1 MSNNM
6 KQPEQQTEQRDEKL
20 SALLDNAMD
29 DQQLNDFMQDLKRD
43 PIADAET
50 AQRYRLMG
58 DVMRDELDQS
68 SFMDISSAV
77 HRAIENEPSHNE
89 SGVMA
94 HQTANSKSESVLAA
108 LFSRWMKPFAG
119 MAVAA
124 SVAMMTLFTFN
135 TVNTVQNNDAA
146 DPAMQVVQ
154 NQPVSTQLQLVNP
167 EIARNVRVASTL
179 DTSKSKEQ
187 QKQLNDY
194 MMQHSGYASQST
206 MQGIMPYVR
215 AADVKTHEKD

>member
-1 MSNNM
+1 M
-6 KQPEQQTEQRDEKL
+6 KQSENNIKQQRDEKL
-20 SALLDNAMD
+20 SALLDDALE
-29 DQQLNDFMQDLKRD
+29 DQQLTDFMQDLKRD

-77 HRAIENEPSHNE
+77 HRAIENEPE
-89 SGVMA
+89 LDQLAV
-94 HQTANSKSESVLAA
+94 KSESVAKVKSRQSVSSV
-108 LFSRWMKPFAG
+108 FSNWLKPLAG

-124 SVAMMTLFTFN
+124 SVAMVTLVTFN
-135 TVNTVQNNDAA
+135 TVQNSDSSTPA
-146 DPAMQVVQ
+146 D
-154 NQPVSTQLQLVNP
+154 QLAQTQLVNP

-179 DTSKSKEQ
+179 NTSKSTEQ
-187 QKQLNDY
+187 QKQLNEY

-206 MQGIMPYVR
+206 LQGMMPYVR

>member
-1 MSNNM
+1 M
-6 KQPEQQTEQRDEKL
+6 KQPKQQNEPRDEKL

-29 DQQLNDFMQDLKRD
+29 DQQLNEFMQDLKRD

-89 SGVMA
+89 ADVMA
-94 HQTANSKSESVLAA
+94 HQTANSKSESALAA
-108 LFSRWMKPFAG
+108 LFSRWMKPLAG

-135 TVNTVQNNDAA
+135 TVQNNDADDA
-146 DPAMQVVQ
+146 AMQVVQ

-179 DTSKSKEQ
+179 DPRKSKQQ

>member
-1 MSNNM
+1 M
-6 KQPEQQTEQRDEKL
+6 KQPKQQLEQRDEKL

-68 SFMDISSAV
+68 SLMDISSAV
-77 HRAIENEPSHNE
+77 HRAIESEPSHNE
-89 SGVMA
+89 SAVMTGQA
-94 HQTANSKSESVLAA
+94 SNSKSASALSA
-108 LFSRWMKPFAG
+108 LFSSWLKPVAG

-124 SVAMMTLFTFN
+124 SVAMVTLFTFN
-135 TVNTVQNNDAA
+135 TVQNSDVKDAE
-146 DPAMQVVQ
+146 MQVAQ
-154 NQPVSTQLQLVNP
+154 NQPASTELRLVNP

-187 QKQLNDY
+187 QKQLNEY

-215 AADVKTHEKD
+215 AADIKTHEKD

>member
-1 MSNNM
+1 M
-6 KQPEQQTEQRDEKL
+6 KQPKQQTEPRDEKL

-77 HRAIENEPSHNE
+77 HRALENEAPHNE
-89 SGVMA
+89 VNQPVKA
-94 HQTANSKSESVLAA
+94 TSETGLSA
-108 LFSRWMKPFAG
+108 LFSSWMKPLAG

-124 SVAMMTLFTFN
+124 SVAMVTLLTFN
-135 TVNTVQNNDAA
+135 TVQNTDAT
-146 DPAMQVVQ
+146 DPAMQVAQ
-154 NQPVSTQLQLVNP
+154 NQPVSTELQLVNP
-167 EIARNVRVASTL
+167 EITRNVRVASTL

-187 QKQLNDY
+187 QKQLNEY

>member
-1 MSNNM
+1 M
-6 KQPEQQTEQRDEKL
+6 KQSENTIKQQRDEKL
-20 SALLDNAMD
+20 SALLDDALEG
-29 DQQLNDFMQDLKRD
+29 QQLTDFMQDLKRD

-77 HRAIENEPSHNE
+77 HRAIENEPELDQTPVE
-89 SGVMA
+89 SGAKKKNRQNISGV
-94 HQTANSKSESVLAA
+94 
-108 LFSRWMKPFAG
+108 FSNWLKPLTG

-124 SVAMMTLFTFN
+124 SVAMVTLVTFN
-135 TVNTVQNNDAA
+135 TVQNSDSST
-146 DPAMQVVQ
+146 
-154 NQPVSTQLQLVNP
+154 PVSQLAQSQPSQLVNP

-179 DTSKSKEQ
+179 DTSKSTEQ
-187 QKQLNDY
+187 QKQLNEY
-194 MMQHSGYASQST
+194 MLQHSGYASQST
-206 MQGIMPYVR
+206 LQGMMPYVR

>member
-1 MSNNM
+1 M
-6 KQPEQQTEQRDEKL
+6 KQSENNIKQQRDEKL
-20 SALLDNAMD
+20 SALLDDALE
-29 DQQLNDFMQDLKRD
+29 DQQLTDYMQDLKRD

-77 HRAIENEPSHNE
+77 HRAIENEPE
-89 SGVMA
+89 LDQLAVETVA
-94 HQTANSKSESVLAA
+94 RVKSRQSI
-108 LFSRWMKPFAG
+108 FSNWLKPLTG

-124 SVAMMTLFTFN
+124 SVAMVTLVTFN
-135 TVNTVQNNDAA
+135 TVQNSDSSTPA
-146 DPAMQVVQ
+146 D
-154 NQPVSTQLQLVNP
+154 QLAQTQLVNP

-179 DTSKSKEQ
+179 DTSKSTEQ
-187 QKQLNDY
+187 QKQLNEY

-206 MQGIMPYVR
+206 LQGMMPYVR

>member
-1 MSNNM
+1 MM
-6 KQPEQQTEQRDEKL
+6 KQPKQQTEQRDEKL
-20 SALLDNAMD
+20 SALLDSAMG
-29 DQQLNDFMQDLKRD
+29 DQQLEDFMQDLKRD

-77 HRAIENEPSHNE
+77 HRAIENEPAYNE
-89 SGVMA
+89 NEVLASKPLK
-94 HQTANSKSESVLAA
+94 SKSTSGISELLS
-108 LFSRWMKPFAG
+108 SWMKPLTG

-124 SVAMMTLFTFN
+124 SVAMVTLLTFN
-135 TVNTVQNNDAA
+135 TVQNSDST
-146 DPAMQVVQ
+146 DPAIQVAQ
-154 NQPVSTQLQLVNP
+154 NQPASTNLQRVNS

-179 DTSKSKEQ
+179 DTSKSTEQ
-187 QKQLNDY
+187 QKQLNEY

-206 MQGIMPYVR
+206 MQGMMPYVR